1 MQGTENTAALLGRVA
16 MSLIRRLEQ
25 IASGVAG
32 DRLGFG
38 VYRVRERLLPDLVS
52 DFIGRRSLQ
61 VNLED
66 HRPAPSRFSLRVPV
80 SGETA
85 MGTSSSS

>member
-1 MQGTENTAALLGRVA
+1 

-25 IASGVAG
+25 IGSGIAG
-32 DRLGFG
+32 NRLGFG
-38 VYRVRERLLPDLVS
+38 VDRVRERLLPDLVS
-52 DFIGRRSLQ
+52 DVIGRRPVQ

-66 HRPAPSRFSLRVPV
+66 HRSPPSRFSLRVPV

-85 MGTSSSS
+85 MGTSSSSSAWSR